1 MNKENILFGIVGLL
15 LGLIVGFMFAN
26 NVNQKAA
33 LPPVPAAATKQ
44 NPNMPE
50 GHPDINGATNP
61 TNQPAVSAPEVQ
73 AAIEKAKQE
82 PDNFEAQVK
91 AAEVHYQI
99 EQYDKAV
106 EYLKQANKIKPE
118 DYPTIVNLGNAYFDS
133 GNYTDAEKWYAAA
146 LEKKAEDENV
156 RTDLGLTFIFRDP
169 PNYDRAIKEFEQ
181 VLAKNINHPQ
191 ALQNLTVAYT
201 KKGNLAKAKETVDKL
216 ESVDP
221 TNASVAK
228 LREDIKKLETK

>member
-1 MNKENILFGIVGLL
+1 MNKENTLFGIVGLL
-15 LGLIVGFMFAN
+15 LGLIIGFMFAN
-26 NVNQKAA
+26 NVNQKSLVTA
-33 LPPVPAAATKQ
+33 PAAAVKQ

-50 GHPDINGATNP
+50 GHPDISGATNP
-61 TNQPAVSAPEVQ
+61 AQAASAPQVQ
-73 AAIEKAKQE
+73 AAVEKAKQE
-82 PDNFEAQVK
+82 PDNFEAQMK
-91 AAEVHYQI
+91 AAEVNYQI
-99 EQYDKAV
+99 EAYDKAI

-118 DYPTIVNLGNAYFDS
+118 DYETIVNLGNAFFDS
-133 GNYTDAEKWYAAA
+133 GNYTEAEKWYASA
-146 LEKKAEDENV
+146 LAKKSEDENV

-169 PNYDRAIKEFEQ
+169 PDYDRAIKEFEQ

-201 KKGNLAKAKETVDKL
+201 KKGNVAKAKETVEKL

-221 TNASVAK
+221 TNVAVAK

>member
-1 MNKENILFGIVGLL
+1 MNKENTLFGIVGLL
-15 LGLIVGFMFAN
+15 LGLIIGFMFAN

-33 LPPVPAAATKQ
+33 VVAPAAAVKQ

-50 GHPDINGATNP
+50 GHPDISGATNP
-61 TNQPAVSAPEVQ
+61 APAALSAPQVQ

-82 PDNFEAQVK
+82 PDNFEAQIK
-91 AAEVHYQI
+91 AAEVNYQI
-99 EQYDKAV
+99 EAYDKAI

-118 DYPTIVNLGNAYFDS
+118 DYETIVNLGNAFFDS
-133 GNYTDAEKWYAAA
+133 GNYAEAEKSYAAA
-146 LEKKAEDENV
+146 LEKKPDDENV

-169 PNYDRAIKEFEQ
+169 PEYDRAIKEFEQ

-201 KKGNLAKAKETVDKL
+201 KKGNAAKAKETVDKL
-216 ESVDP
+216 EQVDP
-221 TNASVAK
+221 TNVAISK
-228 LREDIKKLETK
+228 LREDI

>member
-1 MNKENILFGIVGLL
+1 MNKENTLFGIVGLL
-15 LGLIVGFMFAN
+15 LGLIIGFMFAN

-33 LPPVPAAATKQ
+33 VPSPAAAVKQ
-44 NPNMPE
+44 NPNIPE
-50 GHPDINGATNP
+50 GHPDITGSTNP
-61 TNQPAVSAPEVQ
+61 SQMNASAPQVQ
-73 AAIEKAKQE
+73 AAIEKARAE
-82 PDNFEAQVK
+82 PENFEAQVK
-91 AAEVHYQI
+91 AAEINYQI
-99 EQYDKAV
+99 EAFDKAI
-106 EYLKQANKIKPE
+106 EYLKQAGKIKPD

-133 GNYTDAEKWYAAA
+133 GNYTEAEKSYASA
-146 LEKKAEDENV
+146 LEKKPEDENV

-201 KKGNLAKAKETVDKL
+201 KKGNVAKATETINKL
-216 ESVDP
+216 EEVDP
-221 TNASVAK
+221 TNVAITK